1 MDVQDY
7 VYKLNTGREFPMVGF
22 GTYKIK
28 GKNLIY
34 SVIDAA
40 LKAGYKSIDTAAVYG
55 NEEDIGLALKDLL
68 PKYNLK
74 REDIFITTKL
84 APSDF
89 GRERAV
95 KAVEKSLKNLG
106 VDYIDLYLIHWPG
119 VSSVPVDSSVHRKER
134 FETWE
139 TLTNLYNTG
148 CLRAIGVSNYTV
160 RHLAELLD
168 KDNIVKPA
176 VNQVELHPYFRQEQL
191 RTACE
196 KAGILVQAYC
206 SLGGSAGANH
216 LLNDSTVVEVAQR
229 LGRTPA
235 QVLLRWALQLN
246 AAVIPKSVN
255 PDRIASNIAL
265 NFELLPK
272 DMELLNSLKTV
283 KKFAWDPEIVA

>member
-74 REDIFITTKL
+74 RE